1 MRFTFVGALC
11 ALIFATPSHASD
23 RFVDSASLELGGTSQ
38 GRMVRVGVQ
47 KHLEKRWFQSNGT
60 HVAAYWDAS
69 LARWRGDAHRNVKGQ
84 HQDITS
90 IGLTPVFRLRA
101 DDLKGWFV
109 EGGIG
114 VHLLSELYNNGPR
127 ELSTAFQF
135 GDHIG
140 AGYVFENGW
149 EATAKFQHFS
159 NGGIKRP
166 NDGVNFVL
174 FSLAKPF

>member
-1 MRFTFVGALC
+1 MRFTFVGALF
-11 ALIFATPSHASD
+11 ALIFASPSYAGD

-47 KHLEKRWFQSNGT
+47 KHWEKRWFQSNGT
-60 HVAAYWDAS
+60 HVAGYWDAS

-84 HQDITS
+84 QQDITS

-114 VHLLSELYNNGPR
+114 VHVLSELYNNGPR

-140 AGYVFENGW
+140 VGYT
-149 EATAKFQHFS
+149 TAKWDFGLKYQHYS
-159 NGGIKRP
+159 NGSIK
-166 NDGVNFVL
+166 
-174 FSLAKPF
+174 SLNAGANWLVAKAAYRF